1 MPLAPNTLTP
11 ELFDIEVFNPT
22 YTSSQPHGPYI
33 EADFEWQWAVPGTG
47 VFKIMADHPMAATY
61 LMCRRRVIPIRTY
74 HNGKAW
80 DGRVMSVVIE
90 GEPGKEIITVTCMSN
105 LFWLL
110 TVLAWVNPLFPPEV
124 QVGITGKQDIMFGPI
139 DFVFKYFLSK
149 NVSRQG
155 KPIHMGLP
163 LVSHQNQPDLKDID
177 SIDDLLEM
185 VNGIDLIALSARFTQ
200 IDELYR
206 QTIKNGDIGLSMDLW
221 VKGDSAQ
228 SPEVFR
234 SSTLATLSTILTFG
248 SDNFLNFKNLNN
260 ELGITDPS
268 QWNRVPGQAGYIFN
282 TRRKRDRSWQIWS
295 TDSGQILSYRRSV
308 AHPVATRSVVGGQA
322 PQILN
327 QVIEFAA
334 NLVLQAIA
342 GAITALFGLPGIGG
356 LAVGNLFD
364 DIFFAFQVVV
374 DYDLEAELGIHGFSE
389 SFADNT
395 SAWSLDSF
403 AVGLNDLLEKGG
415 SDDVELTVISGGP
428 DGRGFQFGVDN
439 GSGRRYDV
447 GDIMTFHDRG
457 VYIPRYVSS
466 VRVTDKRDGR
476 KLETVTLGDN
486 EKLLGAWGL
495 VIDRI
500 KSFAA
505 LSRGI
510 AVQG

>member
-1 MPLAPNTLTP
+1 MSP
-11 ELFDIEVFNPT
+11 ELFDIQVFDPLYN
-22 YTSSQPHGPYI
+22 SAQPNGPYI
-33 EADFEWQWAVPGTG
+33 EADFEWQWAVPGMAT
-47 VFKIMADHPMAATY
+47 FKLMANHPLVPLY
-61 LMCRRRVIPIRTY
+61 LSCRRRVIPIRTY
-74 HNGKAW
+74 NNGKSW

-90 GEPGKEIITVTCMSN
+90 GEPGKETVTVTCMSN

-110 TVLAWVNPLFPPEV
+110 TILAWVNPLFPPEV
-124 QVGITGKQDIMFGPI
+124 QIGLTGKQDIMFGPI
-139 DFVFKYFLSK
+139 DWVFKYFLAK
-149 NVSRQG
+149 NVARQG

-163 LVSHQNQPDLKDID
+163 LISHQNQPNMNDIN
-177 SIDDLLEM
+177 SMDDLLAM

-200 IDELYR
+200 LDELYK
-206 QTIKNGDIGLSMDLW
+206 QTVTTGDIGMSMDLW

-228 SPEVFR
+228 SPLVFR
-234 SSTLATLSTILTFG
+234 STTPSTIATILTFG
-248 SDNFLNFKNLNN
+248 SDNFLNFQNNGNPLN
-260 ELGITDPS
+260 DPDPANF
-268 QWNRVPGQAGYIFN
+268 NRIRGQAGYVFN
-282 TRRKRDRSWQIWS
+282 TRTKRDRSWQIWS
-295 TDSGQILSYRRSV
+295 TDSGQILNYKRSV
-308 AHPVATRSVVGGQA
+308 IHPVATHSIVGGQA

-364 DIFFAFQVVV
+364 NIFFAFQEF
-374 DYDLEAELGIHGFSE
+374 YDADLDAELGLHGFSE

-403 AVGLNDLLEKGG
+403 AVGLQDLIDKGG
-415 SDDVELTVISGGP
+415 SDDMELTVISGGP
-428 DGRGFQFGVDN
+428 NGRGFQFGADDN
-439 GSGRRYDV
+439 SGRRYDV

-466 VRVTDKRDGR
+466 VKVTDKRDGR
-476 KLETVTLGDN
+476 KIETVTLGDN

-495 VIDRI
+495 IIDRI
-500 KSFAA
+500 KGFAA
-505 LSRGI
+505 LSRAI